1 MAKVVTRLEDGR
13 ELRGFDLQDAQVKS
27 IGDDEIEIIGSTAHM
42 DRDGEVLDP
51 AGWDLKN
58 FKKNPVVLPAHDYH
72 QPAIGKAVNIK
83 IEDGKLVFKIK
94 FPPEGDNPLADVYR
108 KLYKGGFMS
117 ASSVGF
123 LPIEWVDGD
132 GKGKSPYRTY
142 TKAELLELSLVSV
155 PCNPNALLTAKGVE
169 KAVHEGVLNSG
180 DVKIIMEYARKAV
193 EGEKDADD
201 SKEQG
206 DPAPA
211 GNEDAG
217 QEEEKKEDADDTGT
231 AEPEVKPEETE
242 KIYSLI
248 SELKA
253 QIEVL
258 EKEIEDLKSKD
269 IAPKHYL
276 DVDVGIADKRP
287 ALGKDD
293 LLKLAKGAFV

>member
-27 IGDDEIEIIGSTAHM
+27 IGDDEIEIIGSTAHK

-58 FKKNPVVLPAHDYH
+58 FKKNPVILPAHDYR

-108 KLYKGGFMS
+108 KLYKGGFMN

-123 LPIEWVDGD
+123 LPLEWKDGD
-132 GKGKSPYRTY
+132 GKGKDPNRTY

-155 PCNPNALLTAKGVE
+155 PCNPNALLSAKGVE
-169 KAVHEGVLNSG
+169 KAVHAGILNSN
-180 DVKIIMEYARKAV
+180 DVKTIMQFAKDG
-193 EGEKDADD
+193 GEDADE

-206 DPAPA
+206 DIKPA
-211 GNEDAG
+211 GNEDA
-217 QEEEKKEDADDTGT
+217 EEEKENANAYEAGAT
-231 AEPEVKPEETE
+231 EPEVSETE
-242 KIYSLI
+242 KIYSVI

-253 QIEVL
+253 QIEAL
-258 EKEIEDLKSKD
+258 EGEVAELKDKSNAK
-269 IAPKHYL
+269 KHYL
-276 DVDVGIADKRP
+276 DMDDGTAEDRP
-287 ALGKDD
+287 AFRKEALFD
-293 LLKLAKGAFV
+293 LAKGAFSR